1 MTLSEVQ
8 QRTANTVWYHL
19 HVESKKNKYNGP
31 VNITKGS
38 RQIQNNLVVTNGE
51 RKLGEGSYSGR
62 GLRGINYW
70 T

>member
-1 MTLSEVQ
+1 M
-8 QRTANTVWYHL
+8 
-19 HVESKKNKYNGP
+19 ESKKNKYNGP

-62 GLRGINYW
+62 GLRGINYQI
-70 T
+70 